1 MPRDKSQILFAP
13 HEIAGQMRM
22 LAKGFSQAGMKTGL
36 VARDRRSWRDLADFW
51 PILFKNSVFYFF
63 YGRSLLPRLVD
74 LPILRLCRKK
84 VCVHFRGSDIRCSS
98 QNNYSRDRF
107 LGLDYP
113 RPPLQRPHQRKA
125 LETWRRYADHI
136 FVSTP
141 DLLQIVPEAT
151 VVPQC
156 IDLNEW
162 APTRPRPNTENVRVV
177 HAPSSG
183 RKGTE
188 FVVAA
193 VNSLRDAGHNVELKI
208 AQKLPRAEVKQ
219 LFQTADIG
227 IDQLYEGWY
236 GNVSVELMACGKP
249 TLAYIS
255 PELNDYDPDLPIVRV
270 TPATLARELESLIV
284 DPQRRQS
291 IGERSREYVEQV
303 HALPEIVSKVTTIW
317 AGEEKPDGPTTP
329 NSAE

>member
-1 MPRDKSQILFAP
+1 MS
-13 HEIAGQMRM
+13 M
-22 LAKGFSQAGMKTGL
+22 LARGFSQAGMKTCL
-36 VARDRRSWRDLADFW
+36 EARDHRSLRDLADFW
-51 PILFKNSVFYFF
+51 PILFKNNVFYFF

-74 LPILRLCRKK
+74 LPILRLCGKK

-107 LGLDYP
+107 LGIDYP
-113 RPPLQRPHQRKA
+113 QPPLQRRHQRNALKA
-125 LETWRRYADHI
+125 WRRYADHI

-141 DLLQIVPEAT
+141 DLLRIVPEAT

-156 IDLNEW
+156 IDLSEW
-162 APTRPRPNTENVRVV
+162 APTRPRPLAKNVRVV

-193 VNSLRDAGHNVELKI
+193 VNHLRNTGHNVELKI
-208 AQKLPRAEVKQ
+208 AQKLPRAEVKH

-236 GNVSVELMACGKP
+236 GNVSVELMACCTP
-249 TLAYIS
+249 ALAYIS
-255 PELNDYDPDLPIVRV
+255 PELSDYHPNLPIVKV

-284 DPQRRQS
+284 DPQRRMS
-291 IGERSREYVEQV
+291 IGDRSRAYVEQV
-303 HALPEIVSKVTTIW
+303 HALPKVVNRVTSIWDGCETEKALVTNEISPK
-317 AGEEKPDGPTTP
+317 
-329 NSAE
+329 